1 MASSNP
7 VSPKVVVAGLVPLV
21 FTIVLAILDWLGSSG
36 VLASAPIWVGTLIA
50 GIGSLIGSYLKTDKL
65 RVPTVDQAALD
76 DISE

>member
-1 MASSNP
+1 MASTNP

-21 FTIVLAILDWLGSSG
+21 FTIVLAILDWVGSSG
-36 VLASAPIWVGTLIA
+36 VLATAPIWVGTLIA
-50 GIGSLIGSYLKTDKL
+50 GIGSVIASYVKTDPL